1 MKTVKDMLDA
11 KGREIWS
18 IDSSSSVFK
27 AIETMAE
34 MEVGALPVLDGDH
47 QLAGIISERDYARKV
62 ILKNKGSRDT
72 TVADIMT
79 RNVVVVSEA
88 TTVDECMA
96 LMSQRKIRHLPVM
109 DGSELAGMIT
119 VGDLLKSIIDEQTSA
134 IEELESYIKGETGG
148 SG

>member
-1 MKTVKDMLDA
+1 MTTVKDMLDA
-11 KGREIWS
+11 KGREVWS
-18 IDSSSSVFK
+18 IDSSRSVYR

-34 MEVGALPVLDGDH
+34 MEVGALPVLDAD
-47 QLAGIISERDYARKV
+47 QKLAGIISERDYARKV
-62 ILKNKGSRDT
+62 ILKNKVSRDT

-79 RNVVVVSEA
+79 RNVIVVSEA

-109 DGSELAGMIT
+109 EGAELVGMIT